1 MIWVLG
7 ILCGLLA
14 GFSLALLV
22 QNRRLRG
29 LSAPDAPS
37 VAPGSPDARPQ
48 DPDYAL
54 FMQLEALLEGE
65 QLYLDPSLDRERL
78 CGLLGIEK
86 NRMGRLI
93 RVYSGCDNLSA
104 YVNGKRIRHAC
115 TLMLQ
120 HPEWTLQ
127 AVAESSGI
135 PSIATFNRAFRAA
148 RGLSPTAW
156 LQRERLQEL
165 HRDA

>member
-14 GFSLALLV
+14 VGLAVVLV

-29 LSAPDAPS
+29 LSAPAAPS
-37 VAPGSPDARPQ
+37 VAPVAARPE
-48 DPDYAL
+48 DPDYVL
-54 FMQLEALLEGE
+54 FLQLEALLDGE

-148 RGLSPTAW
+148 LGLSPTAW
-156 LQRERLQEL
+156 LRLQIP
-165 HRDA
+165 RQN

>member
-1 MIWVLG
+1 MIWALG

-14 GFSLALLV
+14 VFSLVLLV
-22 QNRRLRG
+22 QNHRLRG
-29 LSAPDAPS
+29 LSGPS
-37 VAPGSPDARPQ
+37 VPVEASPLSARP
-48 DPDYAL
+48 DNPDYAL
-54 FMQLEALLEGE
+54 FLKLEELLDGG

>member
-14 GFSLALLV
+14 GFSLVLLV

-29 LSAPDAPS
+29 MSTPSAPSAP
-37 VAPGSPDARPQ
+37 VAARPD

-54 FMQLEALLEGE
+54 FLKLEALLDGE

-93 RVYSGCDNLSA
+93 RVYSGCDN
-104 YVNGKRIRHAC
+104 
-115 TLMLQ
+115 
-120 HPEWTLQ
+120 
-127 AVAESSGI
+127 
-135 PSIATFNRAFRAA
+135 
-148 RGLSPTAW
+148 
-156 LQRERLQEL
+156 
-165 HRDA
+165 

>member
-1 MIWVLG
+1 MTVLLL
-7 ILCGLLA
+7 ILCVLLA
-14 GFSLALLV
+14 AGLAVVLV
-22 QNRRLRG
+22 QNRRLRHS
-29 LSAPDAPS
+29 LRAPVEETPVSAS
-37 VAPGSPDARPQ
+37 Q
-48 DPDYAL
+48 DPDFAL
-54 FMQLEALLEGE
+54 FQRLDSLLDLE
-65 QLYLDPSLDRERL
+65 QLFLDPTLDRERL

-135 PSIATFNRAFRAA
+135 PSIATFNRAFHAA
-148 RGLSPTAW
+148 LGLSPTAW
-156 LQRERLQEL
+156 LQRERLQG
-165 HRDA
+165 R

>member
-14 GFSLALLV
+14 GLSLVLLV

-29 LSAPDAPS
+29 LSAPAAPA
-37 VAPGSPDARPQ
+37 VPAAARPD

-54 FMQLEALLEGE
+54 FLRLEELMDGE

-135 PSIATFNRAFRAA
+135 PSIATFNRAFRVAL
-148 RGLSPTAW
+148 GLSPTAW
-156 LQRERLQEL
+156 LQRERLQG
-165 HRDA
+165 R